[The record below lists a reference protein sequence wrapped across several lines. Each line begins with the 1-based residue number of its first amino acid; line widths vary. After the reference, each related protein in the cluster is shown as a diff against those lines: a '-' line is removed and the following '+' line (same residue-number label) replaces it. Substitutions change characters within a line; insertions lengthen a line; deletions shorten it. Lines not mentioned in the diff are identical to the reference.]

1 MRARCPASSAN
12 LGPGFDALAVALSL
26 YVEVTVEPA
35 DSLRIDAVGEGADL
49 PRDASH
55 LAARVVRDVLGHDNA
70 HITVDSDIPVGRGL
84 GSSAALAVATAAA
97 AGSHDPLEVGT
108 LVDGHPENA
117 AASMLG
123 GLVAASMIDGHGV
136 AYPLPLDESLAFV
149 VVIPDRELKTKE
161 ARAAL
166 PAMVPHADAAANLSR
181 MGLLVAG
188 LGDAEMLRPAATD
201 DRLHQPYRAALFP
214 EANDLMLGLVRAG
227 ALASCWSGAGP
238 TILGICLED
247 AVDDVFAAAEELLA
261 ELGIPGRALDLAA
274 DRTGLLVSDE

>member
-1 MRARCPASSAN
+1 M
-12 LGPGFDALAVALSL
+12 
-26 YVEVTVEPA
+26 
-35 DSLRIDAVGEGADL
+35 
-49 PRDASH
+49 
-55 LAARVVRDVLGHDNA
+55 RDVLGHDNV

-84 GSSAALAVATAAA
+84 GSSAALAVAAAAA
-97 AGSHDPLEVGT
+97 AGSDGPLELGT

-117 AASMLG
+117 AASVLG
-123 GLVAASMIDGHGV
+123 GLVAASMVDGHGV
-136 AYPLPLDESLAFV
+136 GYPLPLDDALRFV

-166 PAMVPHADAAANLSR
+166 PDTVPHEDAAANLSR

-188 LGDAEMLRPAATD
+188 LADARMLRPAATD

-214 EANDLMLGLVRAG
+214 EANELMLGLVRAG

-238 TILGICLED
+238 TILGIC
-247 AVDDVFAAAEELLA
+247 DDECAAEVRDAGETLLA
-261 ELGIPGRALDLAA
+261 ELGIAGVVLDLGA